1 MYKLLSRSL
10 CIVDVWL
17 IYYFLAL
24 GYLISLLREHV
35 QILNIRFK
43 FSLNRILLMY

>member
-10 CIVDVWL
+10 CIVDIWL

-24 GYLISLLREHV
+24 GYLISLLSEHV
-35 QILNIRFK
+35 QILNIHI
-43 FSLNRILLMY
+43 FSLNRILLMS